1 MVRRK
6 RRGTTRRRRP
16 ATVNPRRRRRTVAA
30 APRRRRRALLSLN
43 PRRRRRR
50 AVSNPH
56 HRRHRRRR
64 NPSATGLVK
73 DALWAGFGA
82 FATNFV
88 SGFIPLGGGGWID
101 VLKQLGAAWLV
112 GFIGE
117 KVPFIGASNARLMS
131 IGGAAG
137 AAWSGAN
144 MLLSGASG
152 FLTPHP
158 AAAPGVAGWLG
169 DISTYPAG
177 SGGGQLG
184 DIVNAPEWYGDAS
197 MRNG

>member
-1 MVRRK
+1 M
-6 RRGTTRRRRP
+6 
-16 ATVNPRRRRRTVAA
+16 
-30 APRRRRRALLSLN
+30 
-43 PRRRRRR
+43 
-50 AVSNPH
+50 
-56 HRRHRRRR
+56 
-64 NPSATGLVK
+64 VK

-88 SGFIPLGGGGWID
+88 SGFIPIGGGGWID
-101 VLKQLGAAWLV
+101 VLKQIGAAWV
-112 GFIGE
+112 VSFVAE
-117 KVPFIGASNARLMS
+117 KIPFIGPANARLMG

-158 AAAPGVAGWLG
+158 QATALQPGVG
-169 DISTYPAG
+169 DISTYPPG
-177 SGGGQLG
+177 SLG
-184 DIVNAPEWYGDAS
+184 EIVNAPEWYSDAA